1 MEVSRNKGPEEGFLQ
16 AVRNLANK
24 KIVLIFDECT
34 SGFRETFGGLHKKFG
49 VSPDL
54 AVFGKAMGNGYAV
67 TAVIGSRSVMEA
79 AQSTFISS
87 TFWTERIGSVA
98 ALKTLEIMEH
108 EKTWDIITKT
118 GKEIM
123 EGWKNLATRH
133 NLDISIN
140 GLPAICNFSFPG
152 KNSLIYKTFLTQEML
167 KEASYHQI

>member
-1 MEVSRNKGPEEGFLQ
+1 
-16 AVRNLANK
+16 
-24 KIVLIFDECT
+24 
-34 SGFRETFGGLHKKFG
+34 
-49 VSPDL
+49 
-54 AVFGKAMGNGYAV
+54 MGNGYAV

-108 EKTWDIITKT
+108 EKTWNIITKT

-152 KNSLIYKTFLTQEML
+152 ENSLIYKTFLTQEML
-167 KEASYHQI
+167 KRGFLSSNLIFVCTEHCENVISEYFDNLNELFAVIAQCEENDNAVSLLDSEVCHSGFKRLN

>member
-1 MEVSRNKGPEEGFLQ
+1 
-16 AVRNLANK
+16 
-24 KIVLIFDECT
+24 
-34 SGFRETFGGLHKKFG
+34 
-49 VSPDL
+49 
-54 AVFGKAMGNGYAV
+54 MGNGYAV

-152 KNSLIYKTFLTQEML
+152 KTLLYTKHFYTRNAKRGLSSNLIFVCTEHCENVISEYFVNLDELFAVIAQCEENDNAVSLLDSEVCHSGFKRLN
-167 KEASYHQI
+167 